1 LALTP
6 VQPSQYSVRMI
17 FDMALGAIVMGTV
30 GTLIGFLTS
39 PGTLPVAAS
48 IGIVLGVGVGIFG
61 GRRFLTSIVV
71 GTLLGGAFAWALAG
85 PERISFGAGAGAA
98 MGGFLGVQLSMLLDM
113 WAERKR
119 QTGPEDPQR

>member
-1 LALTP
+1 LALPP
-6 VQPSQYSVRMI
+6 VQTSQYSVRKI
-17 FDMALGAIVMGTV
+17 IDMALGAVVMGTV
-30 GTLIGFLTS
+30 GTMIGLLTS

-48 IGIVLGVGVGIFG
+48 IGIVLGLGVGIFG

-71 GTLLGGAFAWALAG
+71 GTLLGGALAWALAG

-113 WAERKR
+113 WAEHKR
-119 QTGPEDPQR
+119 LAAQKDPQS

>member
-1 LALTP
+1 MRTRISSESINTNQRSWLGEFQSREGLASKLTLGQLTFPLLTVSEEDRVLALTP

-48 IGIVLGVGVGIFG
+48 IGIVLGVC
-61 GRRFLTSIVV
+61 
-71 GTLLGGAFAWALAG
+71 
-85 PERISFGAGAGAA
+85 
-98 MGGFLGVQLSMLLDM
+98 
-113 WAERKR
+113 
-119 QTGPEDPQR
+119 